1 VPQKLVIGER
11 GVDRE
16 VRVHTEVTVGR
27 DPVCDI
33 SSDDPALSRR
43 HAAFSTVG
51 DQTFVRD
58 LNSANGVS
66 VNGRRITGITR
77 VQSGD
82 AVEIAGLQI
91 RVFEDSASGGSSSPS
106 VEDEQATSVQLPPEG
121 ATLVPRRSEG
131 PRAPRRDRR
140 VEREDRREPV
150 GSVVASAS
158 SPAAAADRPHRLPWL
173 VRLAAVLFVP
183 GAAALIGFA
192 LAGASSALA
201 VAERGDGAHLQT
213 LSNWL
218 AADLRA
224 SIARGARGEV
234 DSPVFREPS
243 VESALVFTDDGYVLA
258 PQSRA
263 GELLHA
269 LPGRT
274 EAIAKLTMSQSIPG
288 DGFVDAYTVVRPPE
302 GKRLIGWLRYRSS
315 PAPRI
320 APRVLVA
327 VGLAS
332 AGAVLAAAW
341 IRRAV
346 SHALARFK
354 SDIDAALGG
363 RREGPGDPLGI
374 RAFAELAET
383 VNYLIARRRER

>member
-91 RVFEDSASGGSSSPS
+91 RVFEDSASGASSSPG

-131 PRAPRRDRR
+131 PRASRHDRR
-140 VEREDRREPV
+140 VEREDRREPL
-150 GSVVASAS
+150 GSVVAPAS
-158 SPAAAADRPHRLPWL
+158 PPAAAADRPHRLPWL

-183 GAAALIGFA
+183 AAAALIGLA

-224 SIARGARGEV
+224 SIARGDRGDV

-383 VNYLIARRRER
+383 VNYLIARKRER